1 MEETL
6 NPTAE
11 TVAPVENAAA
21 PSTPQERLNALLA
34 RRMGEFDVKIT
45 YTDLKYVRNLIN
57 QKIEWKG
64 ANEAYVMIMAYLSL
78 DKCLQEMDQKEGS
91 SIQIKFPASTVE
103 SVNFFMNRVTG
114 TGIDS
119 AQRLFSIS
127 MIFRP
132 AMEAIRKLDEEI
144 EFVKNE
150 LEIKSEKNS

>member
-6 NPTAE
+6 TPTE
-11 TVAPVENAAA
+11 PVVEQQEAT
-21 PSTPQERLNALLA
+21 PSTPQEQLNSLLS

-45 YTDLKYVRNLIN
+45 YSDLKYVRNLIN

-64 ANEAYVMIMAYLSL
+64 SNEAYIVIMAYLTL
-78 DKCLQEMDQKEGS
+78 DKFLQDMDQKDS
-91 SIQIKFPASTVE
+91 SSVLLKMPASTIE

-127 MIFRP
+127 MIFRSS
-132 AMEAIRKLDEEI
+132 MEAIRKLDEEI
-144 EFVKNE
+144 EFMKNAVD
-150 LEIKSEKNS
+150 IKTEKTS